1 MRNVVGVAI
10 LVVWSTACPAC
21 VRPPPAVPASG
32 ERGGAAGGTGGA
44 AGIAGGTDGGGAA
57 GGTGGAASGAGGVGG
72 MPIPEEC
79 RSHDVDIAAATLA
92 GALTIGG
99 VPAEPDPNA
108 RLLLRN
114 GLNDLVE
121 IPISGASY
129 AVRVAPGSY
138 DVFFSAT
145 GPTTTAPLN
154 RLARLRSGVL
164 VAPGDAT
171 RLDVDVPATTVAG
184 VVKINGAALA
194 ADDTVSLS
202 LRNAAGDTVPIGVN
216 SGGAYSAR
224 VVPGTFD
231 LFYTSGDVAAGSATP
246 VNQLARI
253 AGGIVVAPTA
263 ANTLDVDVPAAT
275 VTGTIAIGGVPAGPT
290 NRGKV
295 TLRSAA
301 GDVVRLA
308 VANAASYVA
317 RVVPGSYDL
326 YFTGTED
333 AYSVG
338 NQNTRLRAG
347 VVVAAAGT
355 TVLDVRVASAAIEG
369 SLSLDGARPEATD
382 SVHLVLRNAAGDYAQ
397 IPWSIDGHYSM
408 HAVPGSYDLY
418 YSKDNTSPAA
428 SPANQLAR
436 LRAGIQV
443 AADRTTV
450 LDIDVT
456 SSRIMGAVTIN
467 GMPAAAGNSGIVTL
481 RSADGDRVTIANTAS
496 ATYSTRVV
504 AGTYDVYY
512 TRTAG
517 PNNTTTEAPANH
529 AAKLRSGLVVAPG
542 QTTVFD
548 VDIPS
553 ATVSGTIK
561 FNGTLS
567 GADDHGTLMLQ
578 NAGGDF
584 APFASTS
591 GGAYTARLVP
601 GSYEL
606 FFSNAGSGGDTA
618 PMNTLR
624 RLRCFTVP

>member
-10 LVVWSTACPAC
+10 LVVWSGASPAC
-21 VRPPPAVPASG
+21 VRPPPSVPASG
-32 ERGGAAGGTGGA
+32 DRGGAAVGTGGG
-44 AGIAGGTDGGGAA
+44 AGIAGGTGGG
-57 GGTGGAASGAGGVGG
+57 GGGG

-92 GALTIGG
+92 GTLTIGG
-99 VPAEPDPNA
+99 VPAAPDPNA
-108 RLLLRN
+108 RLLLRS

-145 GPTTTAPLN
+145 GPTTTSPLN
-154 RLARLRSGVL
+154 RLAHLRSGVV

-171 RLDVDVPATTVAG
+171 GALTVLDVDVPATTVAG
-184 VVKINGAALA
+184 VIKINGAALA

-202 LRNAAGDTVPIGVN
+202 LRNAAGDNVPIGVS
-216 SGGAYSAR
+216 SGGSYSAR

-231 LFYTSGDVAAGSATP
+231 VFYSSGDIAPGSATP

-253 AGGIVVAPTA
+253 ASGIVIAPTA

-301 GDVVRLA
+301 GDVVRIA
-308 VANAASYVA
+308 VANAATYVA

-347 VVVAAAGT
+347 VVVADAGT
-355 TVLDVRVASAAIEG
+355 TVLDVQVASAAIEG
-369 SLSLDGARPEATD
+369 SLSLDGARPEVTD

-397 IPWSIDGHYSM
+397 IPWDSDGHYST
-408 HAVPGSYDLY
+408 HAVPGTYDLY

-436 LRAGIQV
+436 LRTGIQV

-456 SSRIMGAVTIN
+456 SSRLMGAVTIN
-467 GMPAAAGNSGIVTL
+467 GVPAAAGNSGIVSL
-481 RSADGDRVTIANTAS
+481 RSADGDRATIANTAG
-496 ATYSTRVV
+496 ATYSARVV
-504 AGTYDVYY
+504 PGTYDVYY

-517 PNNTTTEAPANH
+517 PNNTMTEAPANH
-529 AAKLRSGLVVAPG
+529 AAKLRTGLVVAPG

-553 ATVSGTIK
+553 TTVSGTIK
-561 FNGTLS
+561 INGILS
-567 GADDHGTLMLQ
+567 GADDRGTLMLQ

-601 GSYEL
+601 GTYDL

-624 RLRCFTVP
+624 MLRCFTVP